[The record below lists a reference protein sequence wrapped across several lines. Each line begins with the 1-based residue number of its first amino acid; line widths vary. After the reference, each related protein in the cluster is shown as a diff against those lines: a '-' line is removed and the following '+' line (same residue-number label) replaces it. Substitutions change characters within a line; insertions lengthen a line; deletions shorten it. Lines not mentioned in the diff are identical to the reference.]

1 MVKRYIVCLSSGLRK
16 QHRIRLHINL
26 FLSLLLKEIAVA
38 LWDMIVTY
46 ERITNS
52 DAESTVLAEN
62 AVCFKAT
69 N

>member
-1 MVKRYIVCLSSGLRK
+1 V
-16 QHRIRLHINL
+16 
-26 FLSLLLKEIAVA
+26 SLLLKEIAVA